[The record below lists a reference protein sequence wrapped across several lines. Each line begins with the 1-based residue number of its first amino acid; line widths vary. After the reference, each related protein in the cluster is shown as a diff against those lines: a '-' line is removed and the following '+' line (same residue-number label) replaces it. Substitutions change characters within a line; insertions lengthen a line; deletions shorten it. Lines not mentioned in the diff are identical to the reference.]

1 MKGVES
7 VKKNSH
13 DDAHFNKLEA
23 KVGKTCFNLK
33 ATNGQI
39 KDTSEMYESAVL
51 RDNGIEK
58 VKKNEPDV
66 TADYQS

>member
-1 MKGVES
+1 VES

-39 KDTSEMYESAVL
+39 KDTSEMYESAV
-51 RDNGIEK
+51 
-58 VKKNEPDV
+58 
-66 TADYQS
+66 